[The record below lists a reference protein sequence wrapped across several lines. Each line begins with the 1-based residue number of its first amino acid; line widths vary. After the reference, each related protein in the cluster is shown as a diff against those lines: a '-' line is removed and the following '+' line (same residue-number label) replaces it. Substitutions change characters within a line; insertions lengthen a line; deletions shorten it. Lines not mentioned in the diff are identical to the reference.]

1 MTTTEKRPSSEDG
14 NPAASDSQDG
24 KLAPA
29 HSEDTPLGPGH
40 RGRAW
45 SADAAA
51 AIHLLREKANYLGK
65 REHAAICAAQQTDG
79 KARRRWPLHG
89 DTDAAATTRAAEIDA
104 VLSSVKTILD
114 AAYDAAV
121 GKNPQYKRVFSWWSG
136 ACAEAAFRHIHNA
149 EAVLVRLYSV
159 EEVRAG
165 VLEAARRAREALALD
180 DPTRRA
186 ALALANAQL
195 NHAGSTRIACSRELL
210 SEIIQVGHD
219 AADKQRAKL
228 RTFRNVV
235 LFGAIVA
242 FALLGGLVLLG
253 ALWPDAVPVCF
264 VPDPPP
270 RPMRMWEAAFVVCPT
285 RDGPGRPTGTRL
297 GGPSGGDVAVVA
309 MMGVLGGA
317 LSAAVFIR
325 GLYLNNS
332 TPYNVA
338 IPLALSKLPAGGMT
352 SVLGMILLAG
362 DFVPGF
368 TAVDK
373 QGQVLAYAILFGFA
387 QQLFT
392 QLLDR
397 RAERLL
403 ANVPTKARS
412 EGRAERNDGSEFAY
426 VEFTTDR

>member
-1 MTTTEKRPSSEDG
+1 MLCDAEQ
-14 NPAASDSQDG
+14 AASG
-24 KLAPA
+24 TNPKY
-29 HSEDTPLGPGH
+29 TP
-40 RGRAW
+40 
-45 SADAAA
+45 
-51 AIHLLREKANYLGK
+51 
-65 REHAAICAAQQTDG
+65 
-79 KARRRWPLHG
+79 
-89 DTDAAATTRAAEIDA
+89 
-104 VLSSVKTILD
+104 VL
-114 AAYDAAV
+114 
-121 GKNPQYKRVFSWWSG
+121 SWWSG

-149 EAVLVRLYSV
+149 EALLVRLYSR
-159 EEVRAG
+159 EEVGAG
-165 VLEAARRAREALALD
+165 VLEAARRAREALSMD

-186 ALALANAQL
+186 AMALANAQL
-195 NHAGSTRIACSRELL
+195 NRTGPTRIACTRELL

-242 FALLGGLVLLG
+242 IALLAALVLV
-253 ALWPDAVPVCF
+253 AAWAPHVVPVCF
-264 VPDPPP
+264 VPDPPAP
-270 RPMRMWEAAFVVCPT
+270 PTSMWDAPFVVCPT
-285 RDGPGRPTGTRL
+285 RDGPG
-297 GGPSGGDVAVVA
+297 GPSGGDVAAVA
-309 MMGVLGGA
+309 LMGLLGGS

-338 IPLALSKLPAGGMT
+338 VPLALSKLPAGAMT
-352 SVLGMILLAG
+352 SVLGMVLLAG

-412 EGRAERNDGSEFAY
+412 EGRVERNDGSEFAY
-426 VEFTTDR
+426 VEYTSSDR